1 LERNQG
7 RCLRSITLSGMSDMS
22 GYVELFVH
30 AEGACIVNECGEVT
44 PSELIDVQSVVSDRF
59 RQEMAKRHC
68 ERIEDA

>member
-1 LERNQG
+1 
-7 RCLRSITLSGMSDMS
+7 MS

-30 AEGACIVNECGEVT
+30 AEGACIVNGCGKVA
-44 PSELIDVQSVVSDRF
+44 PSELIDVQSVVSDRL